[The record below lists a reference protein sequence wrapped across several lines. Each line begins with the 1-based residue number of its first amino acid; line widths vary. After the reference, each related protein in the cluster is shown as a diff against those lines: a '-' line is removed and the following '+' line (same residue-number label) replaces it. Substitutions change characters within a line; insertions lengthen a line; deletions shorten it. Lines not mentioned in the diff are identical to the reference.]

1 MSRRTLASRSRDF
14 RGEGAIEVS
23 ERAGA
28 GDPSALQRHV
38 PRGALRTVAWSGAG
52 RLTAKA
58 VLVGL
63 ICHVSSQIGFAHKV
77 PPHDISALWPTT
89 AILFSVLVASP
100 VRHWWAYT
108 LAAYFSSVVTDIRA
122 GFPAAAG
129 LFILAGILEIVVAA
143 VGVRRFADGVRAF
156 TSLRSLV
163 AYVLIAVVLAPSIS
177 AFVAAFAGLGQGYWF
192 YWRVWLLS
200 EGLGFLVLAPAIL
213 AWVATARDR
222 GGSGRRA
229 SRERWVESALVGC
242 GLVTIGVLVFRASVT
257 ESRIPVLVY
266 LPLPFLLWAAVRFR
280 PAALH
285 TCLLVVAS
293 LSISGAVQGR
303 GPFAVST
310 QVDNVLG
317 LQLFLVTMSI
327 PLMFLATLMAERRQR
342 AGMLS
347 ESEARFRSMADG
359 APVLIW
365 MSGADGLLTFF
376 NKGWL
381 DFTGRSLNEE
391 LGEGWSAGVH
401 ADDRERRLRAYTD
414 AFDGRR
420 EFTVEYRLRRH
431 DGQYRWILDRG
442 VPRLGPDGALQ
453 GYVGCGDDVT
463 ELRRATAEIQEL
475 KDRLEL
481 ENAYLRHEITVSH
494 AHEGIVGESPAIKHV
509 LSQVEQV
516 AATDSTVLILGE
528 TGVGKELVARAIH
541 RHSARHSR
549 ALVKVNCAALP
560 STLIESELFGR
571 EKGAYT
577 GALTRQA
584 GRFEVADRSTIFL
597 DEVGELPLEL
607 QAKLLR
613 VIQEGE
619 FERLGS
625 SVMRKVDVRLIAAS
639 NRDLGAA
646 VRDGAFRADL
656 YYRLRVFPIEVPPLR
671 LRRDDI
677 PLLVWFFLSELA
689 PVLGK
694 RIERVPQALMNRLV
708 AYDWPGNIRELRNV
722 LERAV
727 IISRGPALS
736 LDESFEASESA
747 ADTPDR
753 ARPPGET
760 GTLERV
766 ERDHILRVLEE
777 CAWRVR
783 GRGNAAERL
792 GLNAS
797 TLYSR
802 MKKLKIQR
810 AR

>member
-1 MSRRTLASRSRDF
+1 
-14 RGEGAIEVS
+14 
-23 ERAGA
+23 
-28 GDPSALQRHV
+28 
-38 PRGALRTVAWSGAG
+38 
-52 RLTAKA
+52 
-58 VLVGL
+58 
-63 ICHVSSQIGFAHKV
+63 
-77 PPHDISALWPTT
+77 
-89 AILFSVLVASP
+89 VASP

-108 LAAYFSSVVTDIRA
+108 LAAYFSSVVNDVRA
-122 GFPAAAG
+122 GFPLSAG

-143 VGVRRFADGVRAF
+143 AGVRRFADGVRAF
-156 TSLRSLV
+156 ASLRGLV
-163 AYVLIAVVLAPSIS
+163 AYVLLAVILAPSVS
-177 AFVAAFAGLGQGYWF
+177 AFVAAFASSGASYWF
-192 YWRVWLLS
+192 YWRVWQLS
-200 EGLGFLVLAPAIL
+200 EALAFLMLAPAIL
-213 AWVATARDR
+213 TWTSMARAR
-222 GGSGRRA
+222 IWSEGA
-229 SRERWVESALVGC
+229 SRERWIEAGLIGC
-242 GLVTIGVLVFRASVT
+242 GLIVIGVLVFNEANPG
-257 ESRIPVLVY
+257 ESRIPLLVY
-266 LPLPFLLWAAVRFR
+266 LPLPFLLWAAVRFG
-280 PAALH
+280 PAGVN
-285 TCLLVVAS
+285 TSLLVVAS
-293 LSISGAVQGR
+293 LSISGAVHGR
-303 GPFAVST
+303 GPFAVSA
-310 QVDNVLG
+310 QVDNVLA
-317 LQLFLVTMSI
+317 LQLFLVTMSV
-327 PLMFLATLMAERRQR
+327 PLMFLATLMEERRQR
-342 AGMLS
+342 ASMLS

-365 MSGADGLLTFF
+365 MSGADKLCTFL
-376 NKGWL
+376 NRGWL
-381 DFTGRSLNEE
+381 DFTGRSMKEE

-401 ADDRERRLRAYTD
+401 PDDRETRLRTYAD

-420 EFTVEYRLRRH
+420 AFTVEYRLRRH
-431 DGQYRWILDRG
+431 DGEYRWILDRG
-442 VPRLGPDGALQ
+442 VPRLGPDGVFQ
-453 GYVGCGDDVT
+453 GYVGVVDDVT
-463 ELRRATAEIQEL
+463 ELRRATAEIRDL

-516 AATDSTVLILGE
+516 AGTDATVLILGE

-541 RHSARHSR
+541 RHSTRQSR

-560 STLIESELFGR
+560 ATLIESELFGR

-597 DEVGELPLEL
+597 DEIGELPPEL

-625 SVMRKVDVRLIAAS
+625 TATRKVDVRVIAAS

-646 VRDGAFRADL
+646 VREGTFRADL

-677 PLLVWFFLSELA
+677 PLLVWFFLGELGPA
-689 PVLGK
+689 LGK
-694 RIERVPQALMNRLV
+694 SIERVPPSVMNHLV

-722 LERAV
+722 LERAL
-727 IISRGPALS
+727 IISQGSVLS
-736 LDESFEASESA
+736 LDESFEASTSP
-747 ADTPDR
+747 ADTVV
-753 ARPPGET
+753 ET
-760 GTLERV
+760 REIGTLERV
-766 ERDHILRVLEE
+766 ERDHILRVLAE

-783 GRGNAAERL
+783 GPGNAAERL

-810 AR
+810 SR

>member
-1 MSRRTLASRSRDF
+1 MSTSRRNLASRTLGF
-14 RGEGAIEVS
+14 R
-23 ERAGA
+23 
-28 GDPSALQRHV
+28 DPSASGQLSERVGDQS
-38 PRGALRTVAWSGAG
+38 PLRGADPGTATIAQPGGAAG
-52 RLTAKA
+52 RLAAK
-58 VLVGL
+58 VLLVGV
-63 ICHVSSQIGFAHKV
+63 ICHFSTQIGFAHKI

-100 VRHWWAYT
+100 LRHWWAYT
-108 LAAYFSSVVTDIRA
+108 LAAYFSSVINDIQA
-122 GFPAAAG
+122 GFPVSAA
-129 LFILAGILEIVVAA
+129 LFIVAGILEIAA
-143 VGVRRFADGVRAF
+143 AAAGVRRFADGVRAF
-156 TSLRSLV
+156 ASLRGLV
-163 AYVLIAVVLAPSIS
+163 AYVLIAVILAPSGS
-177 AFVAAFAGLGQGYWF
+177 AFVAAFAGSGGSYWF

-200 EGLGFLVLAPAIL
+200 EALAFLMLAPAIL
-213 AWVATARDR
+213 TWTSMARAR
-222 GGSGRRA
+222 VWSERA
-229 SRERWVESALVGC
+229 SRERWIEAGLIGC
-242 GLVTIGVLVFRASVT
+242 GLIAIGVFVFNEANPG
-257 ESRIPVLVY
+257 ESRIPLLVY
-266 LPLPFLLWAAVRFR
+266 LPLPILLWAAVRFG
-280 PAALH
+280 PAGVN
-285 TCLLVVAS
+285 TSLLVVAS
-293 LSISGAVQGR
+293 LSISGAVHGR
-303 GPFAVST
+303 GPFTVSAP
-310 QVDNVLG
+310 VDSVLA
-317 LQLFLVTMSI
+317 LQLFLVTMSV
-327 PLMFLATLMAERRQR
+327 PLMFLATLMEERRQR
-342 AGMLS
+342 ASMLS

-365 MSGADGLLTFF
+365 MSGADKLRAFL

-381 DFTGRSLNEE
+381 DFTGRTLEEE
-391 LGEGWSAGVH
+391 LGEGWSEGVH
-401 ADDRERRLRAYTD
+401 ADDLERCLRTYVS
-414 AFDGRR
+414 AFDERR
-420 EFTVEYRLRRH
+420 EFTMEYRLRRH

-442 VPRLGPDGALQ
+442 VPRLGSDGAFQ
-453 GYVGCGDDVT
+453 GYVGVVDDVT
-463 ELRRATAEIQEL
+463 ELRRATAEIRDL

-494 AHEGIVGESPAIKHV
+494 THEGIVGESPAIKHV

-516 AATDSTVLILGE
+516 AGTDATVLILGE

-541 RHSARHSR
+541 RHSTRQSR

-560 STLIESELFGR
+560 PTLIESELFGR

-597 DEVGELPLEL
+597 DEIGELPLEL

-625 SVMRKVDVRLIAAS
+625 TATRKADVRVIAAS
-639 NRDLGAA
+639 NRDLDAA
-646 VRDGAFRADL
+646 VRAGTFRADL

-677 PLLVWFFLSELA
+677 PLLVWFFLGELGPA
-689 PVLGK
+689 LGK
-694 RIERVPQALMNRLV
+694 RIERVPPSVMTHLV

-722 LERAV
+722 LERAL
-727 IISRGPALS
+727 IISRGPILS
-736 LDESFEASESA
+736 LDESFEASASP
-747 ADTPDR
+747 AD
-753 ARPPGET
+753 AVIET
-760 GTLERV
+760 REIGTLERV
-766 ERDHILRVLEE
+766 ERDHILRVLAE

-783 GRGNAAERL
+783 GPGNAAERL

>member
-1 MSRRTLASRSRDF
+1 M
-14 RGEGAIEVS
+14 S
-23 ERAGA
+23 EREAAAAPRIFRPLVPGTSTITLPGGA
-28 GDPSALQRHV
+28 
-38 PRGALRTVAWSGAG
+38 AG
-52 RLTAKA
+52 RLTAK
-58 VLVGL
+58 VLLVGV
-63 ICHVSSQIGFAHKV
+63 ICHFSTQIGFAHKI
-77 PPHDISALWPTT
+77 PPHDISPLWPTT
-89 AILFSVLVASP
+89 AILFSILVASP

-108 LAAYFSSVVTDIRA
+108 LAAYFSSVATDIRA
-122 GFPAAAG
+122 GFSVAAG

-156 TSLRSLV
+156 TSLRTLV
-163 AYVLIAVVLAPSIS
+163 AYIFIAVVLAPSMS
-177 AFVAAFAGLGQGYWF
+177 ALVAALAGLGQGYWF

-200 EGLGFLVLAPAIL
+200 EGLAFLMLAPAIL
-213 AWVATARDR
+213 AWIATARDSL
-222 GGSGRRA
+222 GSGRT
-229 SRERWVESALVGC
+229 SRERWIEAALVGC
-242 GLVTIGVLVFRASVT
+242 GLVTIGVLVFEANVA

-280 PAALH
+280 PAGVH

-310 QVDNVLG
+310 QVDNVLE
-317 LQLFLVTMSI
+317 LQLFLITMSV

-342 AGMLS
+342 ASMLS

-365 MSGADGLLTFF
+365 MSGADKLFTFF

-381 DFTGRSLNEE
+381 DFTGRTMNEQ
-391 LGEGWSAGVH
+391 LGEGWSAAVH
-401 ADDRERRLRAYTD
+401 ADDRERRLRAYAD

-453 GYVGCGDDVT
+453 GYVGCADDIT
-463 ELRRATAEIQEL
+463 ELRRATAEIRDL

-516 AATDSTVLILGE
+516 AGTDSTVLILGE

-541 RHSARHSR
+541 RGSTRQGR

-560 STLIESELFGR
+560 PTLIESELFGR

-577 GALTRQA
+577 GALNRQA

-597 DEVGELPLEL
+597 DEIGELPPEL

-613 VIQEGE
+613 VIQECE

-625 SVMRKVDVRLIAAS
+625 SVTHKVDVRVIAAS

-646 VRDGAFRADL
+646 VREGTFRADL

-671 LRRDDI
+671 ERKGDI
-677 PLLVWFFLSELA
+677 PLLVWFFLGELGLA
-689 PVLGK
+689 LRK
-694 RIERVPQALMNRLV
+694 RIERVPPAVMNRLV
-708 AYDWPGNIRELRNV
+708 AYDWPGNIRELKNV
-722 LERAV
+722 LERAL
-727 IISRGPALS
+727 IISQGPVLL
-736 LDESFEASESA
+736 LDESFEASGSA
-747 ADTPDR
+747 PD
-753 ARPPGET
+753 AAAET
-760 GTLERV
+760 REIGTLERV

-783 GRGNAAERL
+783 GTGNAAERL

-802 MKKLKIQR
+802 MKKLNIQR
-810 AR
+810 AK